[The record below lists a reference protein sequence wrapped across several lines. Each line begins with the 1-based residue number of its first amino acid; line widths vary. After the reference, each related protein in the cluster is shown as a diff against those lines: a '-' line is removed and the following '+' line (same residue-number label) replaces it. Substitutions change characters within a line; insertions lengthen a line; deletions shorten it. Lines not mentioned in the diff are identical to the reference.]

1 MSGYEDFCIR
11 LELLSPLGTRMTSDT
26 LFGHLC
32 WQVAY
37 RDGPEGVAEFLR
49 PFAERRPPFVLSDA
63 FPAGLL
69 PKPAFPRPIPSSL
82 PLDRY
87 GQAKRWQKW
96 PFVTVEDFL
105 RLREDPAADIPPQ
118 PDPWRVAKI
127 PHAAIDR
134 RIDTTGTE
142 QFAGQF
148 FVTEVCFLAGQQTVD
163 IYCRDFA
170 QTIATVVDLLDRVA
184 KTGFGRDKSLG
195 LGQFRILSCQSW
207 PHFAPFPGADAVVS
221 LSTCM
226 PAREDPTEGFWQLRV
241 KHGFL
246 GEQASANPFKR
257 PLLQLEPG
265 AVFACDGQIP
275 PFLGRIVPGVA
286 PGMPAA
292 VQCGFALTV
301 PCRRNWSP

>member
-1 MSGYEDFCIR
+1 MSEYEDFCIR

-32 WQVAY
+32 WQVVY
-37 RDGPEGVAEFLR
+37 RDGPEGLAEFLR
-49 PFAERRPPFVLSDA
+49 PFADRRPTFVLSDA

-69 PKPAFPRPIPSSL
+69 PKPPVPRTPLAFARLEDYPQL
-82 PLDRY
+82 K
-87 GQAKRWQKW
+87 QWQKW
-96 PFVTVEDFL
+96 PYLTVQDFL
-105 RLREDPAADIPPQ
+105 RLREDPSANVQPL
-118 PDPWRVAKI
+118 PDPWQVAKI

-142 QFAGQF
+142 EFVGQF
-148 FVTEVCFLAGQQTVD
+148 FLTEVCYLSGPQIVE

-170 QTIATVVDLLDRVA
+170 QTIASVVALLERVG

-195 LGQFRILSCQSW
+195 LGQFRILACQPW
-207 PHFAPFPGADAVVS
+207 PHFSPFPAADAVLS
-221 LSTCM
+221 LSTLM
-226 PAREDPTEGFWQLRV
+226 PAREDPTDGFWQLRV

-265 AVFACDGQIP
+265 AVFACAGQIP
-275 PFLGRIVPGVA
+275 PFMGRIVPGVA

-292 VQCGFALTV
+292 IQCGFALTV
-301 PCRRNWSP
+301 PCRRSWSP